1 MQAQHNKETESFL
14 DAITVTSTKEK
25 STLKETP
32 ASIGVISQES
42 IRLIGPT
49 HPQQLLGQV
58 PGVAVGVTNGEGH
71 NMSIRQPFS
80 TNPVYLYLEDGI
92 PTRATGFFNHNA
104 LYEVNIPQ
112 AAAVEVIRGPGSAL
126 YGSDAIAGTV
136 NIITRA
142 PEKTNG
148 VSTTVEVGSF
158 GWKRVLADGTFG
170 ADQDGGLRISVN
182 RSHTDGWR
190 DTTGYDRT
198 SANFR
203 WDQVINNN
211 TFVKTILGYTNIDQ
225 QTGANSSLT
234 RADYENNPTKNNF
247 SIAYRKVEAVRFS
260 SEITHYQCSMVL
272 ISKLCIMCA

>member
-1 MQAQHNKETESFL
+1 MTHVNQPHHEYIESKKMKKFKLNSITVLTLSLMASSVQAQHNKEAESFL

-25 STLKETP
+25 STIKETP

-126 YGSDAIAGTV
+126 YGSDAIAGT
-136 NIITRA
+136 A
-142 PEKTNG
+142 
-148 VSTTVEVGSF
+148 
-158 GWKRVLADGTFG
+158 W
-170 ADQDGGLRISVN
+170 
-182 RSHTDGWR
+182 
-190 DTTGYDRT
+190 T
-198 SANFR
+198 SAWGR
-203 WDQVINNN
+203 SW
-211 TFVKTILGYTNIDQ
+211 GH
-225 QTGANSSLT
+225 
-234 RADYENNPTKNNF
+234 EW
-247 SIAYRKVEAVRFS
+247 
-260 SEITHYQCSMVL
+260 
-272 ISKLCIMCA
+272 